1 MNHYIKHSTIIFI
14 LFLSI
19 IIGCSKDEGNE
30 VTGKVI
36 LSDNLNNV
44 TPAVSLYNLAAIP
57 SSIENYSLEFPQ
69 CGAIINQT
77 CFFDHRLQ
85 NPIKTANCSSDGD
98 FTISDVSG
106 GYYIAVFT
114 ADGYGWRYSQPF
126 NVDGNHDLGT
136 IELYPVQQPEIYIIS
151 DEIWTSGHQYFI
163 QDSVR
168 VEAGATLTIEPGV
181 WVMFG
186 GALSK
191 LSILGKLMA
200 VGDEENW
207 IRFTSSGLDFSRADW
222 NRISLVNNSDSVSTI
237 KYALIE
243 YANTGISLNSGK
255 ATLVNVI
262 SRHCYTGAAV
272 LTQQLSEISRCTV
285 YDCRNGFCGS
295 ADMRIDSSLVSGC
308 DEIGIAVYNTNGW
321 IYDTIIEAC
330 SLGFKE
336 DHSPLVQ
343 FEHNLVYDNC
353 IGLEMQAG
361 SPVNLLVQ
369 YNNIVESS
377 EYGIHCFAS
386 AYPHT
391 HYNNFIDN
399 PYAVHSYA
407 QMWGTIPL
415 QDEDIGAEYN
425 YWNTTSPDEISAIIR
440 DGNTPGTLDW
450 LGIVDFDPFLTEMES
465 SAGPR

>member
-1 MNHYIKHSTIIFI
+1 LNHYTRQSTIIFI
-14 LFLSI
+14 LLLSI
-19 IIGCSKDEGNE
+19 IIGCGKDEGNE

-36 LSDNLNNV
+36 LSDNPNNI
-44 TPAVSLYNLAAIP
+44 TPAVSLFNPAAIP

-69 CGAIINQT
+69 CGAIINQS

-85 NPIKTANCSSDGD
+85 NPIKTSTCSSNGD
-98 FTISDVSG
+98 YTIAGVSG

-114 ADGYGWRYSQPF
+114 AEGFGWRYSPPF
-126 NVDGNHDLGT
+126 NVDGNHHLGT
-136 IELYPVQQPEIYIIS
+136 IELFPVQYPGIYITS
-151 DEIWTSGHQYFI
+151 DEIWASGHQYFI

-168 VEAGATLTIEPGV
+168 VEAGATLTVEPGV
-181 WVMFG
+181 WVLFG
-186 GALSK
+186 GTLSK
-191 LSILGKLMA
+191 ISILGVLMA

-207 IRFTSSGLDFSRADW
+207 IRFTSDGPDFSPADW

-237 KYALIE
+237 EYALME
-243 YANTGISLNSGK
+243 YANTGISANSGK
-255 ATLVNVI
+255 AALRNVI
-262 SRHCYTGAAV
+262 SRHCYTGVAV
-272 LTQQLSEISRCTV
+272 LTQQLSDISRCTI

-321 IYDTIIEAC
+321 IYDTIVEAC

-336 DHSPLVQ
+336 DHSPLIQ
-343 FEHNLVYDNC
+343 FEYNLVHGNC

-369 YNNIVESS
+369 YNNIVGNSV
-377 EYGIHCFAS
+377 YGMRCFAS

-399 PYAVHSYA
+399 PYAVYSYA

-415 QDEDIGAEYN
+415 QDEDIDAEYN

-440 DGNTPGTLDW
+440 DGNTPGTLNW
-450 LGIVDFDPFLTEMES
+450 LGIVNFIPFLTQTEPA
-465 SAGPR
+465 AGPR